1 MNSRVGFLKGLKKWE
16 IFSYLTKKKW
26 ERNQINKVRYKSG
39 GVTNITKIQK
49 IMRTY
54 TNKLDNIEG
63 MNRERQTLTKN
74 FQRQTLTKNETRRN
88 RQFAQTNYQ
97 QWN

>member
-1 MNSRVGFLKGLKKWE
+1 
-16 IFSYLTKKKW
+16 
-26 ERNQINKVRYKSG
+26 
-39 GVTNITKIQK
+39 
-49 IMRTY
+49 MRTY

-97 QWN
+97 